1 MGERVFLIGAIVFG
15 IVLPLG
21 FIAGTLVMIFGVR

>member
-1 MGERVFLIGAIVFG
+1 MGERAFLIGAIVFG

-21 FIAGTLVMIFGVR
+21 FITAGLVLIFAVR